1 METYASPGDYL
12 AALEARAA
20 LPAGFRAGRT
30 SCTFRP
36 RERSVENPYT
46 MNLSLLLLDDP
57 SPSFAGIFTRNAFPG
72 HPVTIGR
79 KRLSMPFTRGV
90 LVNNKI
96 SNVCTQNG
104 DKDAEAVLARLA
116 EVAGGDHDDYFPAS
130 TGVIGW
136 RLPVE
141 EMLGAVA
148 NVTASLK
155 ADSLVEFAKG
165 IMTTDR
171 FPKVRSTTVGE
182 GRIVAAAKGAGMIEP
197 NMATM
202 LAFVL
207 TDLDIKRDELQ
218 EALARVGERTF
229 NRISIDSDQSTSDT
243 LLAFSS
249 RKRRGVSPRQF
260 EEALAAVCAELV
272 EDIVRN
278 GEGTTHVIRVS
289 VSGAPNEGL
298 ALGLAK
304 AIVNSPLVK
313 TAVFGNDPN
322 VGRLVMAI
330 GDFLGSQ
337 RSDVVLSKIR
347 IRLGDSVIFSE
358 GTFRLDSTT
367 EERLSAYL
375 KAGQFDPKKPYPE
388 HDRTVDIVVDLAAGQ
403 ARAQVI
409 GSDLSYDYVREN
421 ADYRT

>member
-1 METYASPGDYL
+1 METYTSPGEYR

-30 SCTFRP
+30 SLTFRP

-72 HPVTIGR
+72 HPVVIGR

-96 SNVCTQNG
+96 SNVCTSDG
-104 DKDAEAVLARLA
+104 DRDAEQVLARLA
-116 EVAGGDHDDYFPAS
+116 EVAGGDYDDYFPAS
-130 TGVIGW
+130 TGIIGW

-141 EMLGAVA
+141 EMLQAIPPLL
-148 NVTASLK
+148 ASLK
-155 ADSLVEFAKG
+155 GDNLLEFASG

-171 FPKVRSTTVGE
+171 FPKIRSAAVGE

-207 TDLDIKRDELQ
+207 TDLEIKRDELQ
-218 EALARVGERTF
+218 KALERVGSRTF

-243 LLAFSS
+243 LLAMSS

-260 EEALAAVCAELV
+260 EEALASVCAELV

-289 VSGAPNEGL
+289 VSGAPSEGM

-304 AIVNSPLVK
+304 AVLNSPLVK

-322 VGRLVMAI
+322 VGRLVMAV
-330 GDFLGSQ
+330 GDHLGAQSFE
-337 RSDVVLSKIR
+337 VALSKVR

-358 GTFRLDSTT
+358 GVFRLDAAT
-367 EERLSAYL
+367 EERLAAYL
-375 KAGQFDPKKPYPE
+375 KVGQFDPKKPYPE
-388 HDRTVDIVVDLAAGQ
+388 HDRTIDIIVDLAAGQ
-403 ARAQVI
+403 ARAQAI

>member
-347 IRLGDSVIFSE
+347 IRVGDSVIFSE

-367 EERLSAYL
+367 EERLCAYL

-388 HDRTVDIVVDLAAGQ
+388 HDRTVDIIVDLAAGN